1 MRHAE
6 GFSHVS
12 NLTKTY
18 ATVRHKRL
26 EQVTGSG
33 VQTSLRAAEKATVLA
48 VLVLV
53 AGGLLISSQ
62 LSWLRYMALS

>member
-6 GFSHVS
+6 GFSHVI

-26 EQVTGSG
+26 EQVADSG
-33 VQTSLRAAEKATVLA
+33 VQTSLRAAEQATVLA
-48 VLVLV
+48 VLLLV
-53 AGGLLISSQ
+53 AEGLLISSQ